1 MKCKTKY
8 NKISLKAGSLE
19 RQIQYMKMKKQ
30 KRKRAQ
36 QFFKAGDN

>member
-1 MKCKTKY
+1 MKWKTKY
-8 NKISLKAGSLE
+8 NKINLKACSLE

-36 QFFKAGDN
+36 QFYVGDN